1 MVCAV
6 GGVVWCCVLFG
17 AVGWLWVLFR
27 AVGARARSVSCAKS
41 CSKCVVL
48 EVVLEGC
55 RARSRARSVSCSKSC
70 SKGVVLEGCRARR
83 VSCSEGVVLEGC
95 HARRVSCSKG
105 VDRVQSAAS
114 GVNPTHTG
122 SDRVQGTA
130 SRVNTSDRVQG
141 AASSSH
147 AAATESRAQRARHT
161 QQRPSPERSEL
172 DTRSSDRVQS
182 AASSTHAAATE
193 SRAQRAQHLQQ
204 RPSPERSELS
214 RCVVLASGGVPCS
227 LWGVL
232 CSLPRA
238 RGGSYGGGSV
248 KRHATTRNG
257 TVRSTRALHPGTV
270 PGGGG

>member
-1 MVCAV
+1 MAREQARLVASGCCGWVLCVLDGDGVCC
-6 GGVVWCCVLFG
+6 GWCCVVLC
-17 AVGWLWVLFR
+17 AVWCGWM
-27 AVGARARSVSCAKS
+27 AVGAVPRRGGSCAK
-41 CSKCVVL
+41 CVVREVVL
-48 EVVLEGC
+48 EVC
-55 RARSRARSVSCSKSC
+55 RARSRARRVSC

-83 VSCSEGVVLEGC
+83 VSCLKGVMLEGC
-95 HARRVSCSKG
+95 RARRVSTESRAQRAG
-105 VDRVQSAAS
+105 STQHTQAATES
-114 GVNPTHTG
+114 RAQRAG
-122 SDRVQGTA
+122 STP
-130 SRVNTSDRVQG
+130 
-141 AASSSH
+141 
-147 AAATESRAQRARHT
+147 ATESRAQRARHM
-161 QQRPSPERSEL
+161 QQRPSPGRSEL
-172 DTRSSDRVQS
+172 DTHSSDRVQS